1 MAAEN
6 LTVFGA
12 IDDERHGVTLPR
24 IYTPPLRPLDKNTSN
39 GFAVIAFAEI
49 MLHVHL
55 YPWQQWLL
63 VHALELLEDGS
74 YRFRKV
80 IVLVA
85 RQNGKTTL
93 MGVLAAWWLFVDSNK
108 HPDRVPPVKFLVV
121 GAAQTLDN
129 AKGPYSQVK
138 EWCNPRPETDEESD
152 LVVPEL
158 AGMTQKFVNTN
169 GEEAIVLKSKA
180 RYIVRADKN
189 IRAKSAARVIFDELR
204 EQHNDDGWNAV
215 SQTTKAVW
223 SSQLWG
229 ISNAGDY
236 RSVALRK
243 QVDKGRKLV
252 DEWARLSADDGNP
265 ADVFLSGEQ
274 DGSFGYFEWSAP
286 DKCPVDAADAI
297 RQANPSLG
305 YGPMTVASV
314 RSDIDGMTEAAF
326 RTEVL
331 CQWVTADIV
340 PYINPKLWAHGTD
353 NASCIPA
360 DNRVVLAVDTSA
372 DRQTTYVA
380 AAGLRADGL
389 PHVEL
394 IARRDGMLW
403 VPHFLDLLRESWPNV
418 CEIAVQSKGCPAVD
432 FIDPLTEKGWNVHLI
447 EGFRLGA
454 CCGRFLDRVREGK
467 LRHLPQP
474 AIEQQVSVAVTRKLG
489 EVEVWDR
496 GKSALQISGLIAES
510 EALYALETMQAV
522 DAEPVKASAY
532 SGHGLM
538 IL

>member
-12 IDDERHGVTLPR
+12 IDDEKHGVTLPR
-24 IYTPPLRPLDKNTSN
+24 IFTPPLRPLTKETSN

-93 MGVLAAWWLFVDSNK
+93 MGVLAAWWRCSWTPASIPP
-108 HPDRVPPVKFLVV
+108 HRVPPVKFLVV

-129 AKGPYSQVK
+129 AKGPYNQVK
-138 EWCNPRPETDEESD
+138 EWCNPQPSTDEEADLVISD
-152 LVVPEL
+152 L
-158 AGMTQKFVNTN
+158 AAMTQKFVNTN
-169 GEEAIVLKSKA
+169 GEEAIITRSKA

-189 IRAKSAARVIFDELR
+189 IRAKSAARVVFDELR
-204 EQHNDDGWNAV
+204 ENHTDDGWNAV

-252 DEWARLSADDGNP
+252 DEWTRLSADGRNP
-265 ADVFLSGEQ
+265 ANVFMSGEQ
-274 DGSFGYFEWSAP
+274 DGSFGDFERSAP
-286 DKCPVDAADAI
+286 DKCPVDDAAAI

-305 YGPMTVASV
+305 YGPMTVMSV

-331 CQWVTADIV
+331 CQWVTADII
-340 PYINPKLWAHGTD
+340 PFINPKLWASGIDSRST
-353 NASCIPA
+353 IP
-360 DNRVVLAVDTSA
+360 DGNRVVLALP
-372 DRQTTYVA
+372 VA
-380 AAGLRADGL
+380 AGR
-389 PHVEL
+389 P
-394 IARRDGMLW
+394 RM
-403 VPHFLDLLRESWPNV
+403 WPQRN
-418 CEIAVQSKGCPAVD
+418 A
-432 FIDPLTEKGWNVHLI
+432 
-447 EGFRLGA
+447 
-454 CCGRFLDRVREGK
+454 CGRFAACGVDR
-467 LRHLPQP
+467 
-474 AIEQQVSVAVTRKLG
+474 
-489 EVEVWDR
+489 
-496 GKSALQISGLIAES
+496 
-510 EALYALETMQAV
+510 
-522 DAEPVKASAY
+522 AS
-532 SGHGLM
+532 
-538 IL
+538 

>member
-1 MAAEN
+1 MASED
-6 LTVFGA
+6 LSVFGA
-12 IDDERHGVTLPR
+12 IDDDLHGVTLPR
-24 IYTPPLRPLDKNTSN
+24 IFTPPLRELDKTTSN

-55 YPWQQWLL
+55 YPWQCWLL

-158 AGMTQKFVNTN
+158 ASMTQKFVNTN

-252 DEWARLSADDGNP
+252 DEWTRLSADGGNP
-265 ADVFLSGEQ
+265 ADVFLSGDQ

-286 DKCPVDAADAI
+286 DKCPVDDADAI

-331 CQWVTADIV
+331 C
-340 PYINPKLWAHGTD
+340 HGTD

-380 AAGLRADGL
+380 AAGLRSDGL

-403 VPHFLDLLRESWPNV
+403 VPHYLDLLRESWPGI

-474 AIEQQVSVAVTRKLG
+474 AIEQQVSVAVTRRLG

-496 GKSALQISGLIAES
+496 AKSALQISGLIAES
-510 EALYALETMQAV
+510 EALYALETMQVEV
-522 DAEPVKASAY
+522 DKPKFKPSVGVK
-532 SGHGLM
+532 
-538 IL
+538 IRF